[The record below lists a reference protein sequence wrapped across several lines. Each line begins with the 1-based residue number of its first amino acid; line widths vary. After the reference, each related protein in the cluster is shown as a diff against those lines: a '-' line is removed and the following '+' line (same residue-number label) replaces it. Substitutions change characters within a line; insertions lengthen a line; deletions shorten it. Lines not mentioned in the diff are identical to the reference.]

1 MKEGYRFLGSLPTSS
16 IERYREYCPKET
28 FLHFIIKY
36 RRLCLDLLSEL
47 NREVFYMVRKEF
59 GSPFIIH
66 SMSFLN
72 NTEQNF
78 SHQIH
83 RDIRFFSGK
92 IPLMFNMLIML
103 DDFTEENGATWFVP
117 GSHKFADKATE
128 DEFDAW
134 GVQATGKAGDILFW
148 NSNLWHKAGVNKTGK
163 PRRAIAITLSK
174 SCLKQLLDYPRA
186 LDEIDCPEEIKQL
199 LGYHSIVPASLEEWN
214 GERTYKKDQD

>member
-1 MKEGYRFLGSLPTSS
+1 MKEGYSFLGSLPTSS

-28 FLHFIIKY
+28 FLHFIVRY
-36 RRLCLDLLSEL
+36 RRLCLDLISEL
-47 NREVFYMVRKEF
+47 NREVFYLVRKEF

-83 RDIRFFSGK
+83 RDIRFFCPV
-92 IPLMFNMLIML
+92 PLMFNILIML
-103 DDFTEENGATWFVP
+103 DDFTEENGATWLMP
-117 GSHKFADKATE
+117 GSHLFPVKQTEAEFNSKA
-128 DEFDAW
+128 
-134 GVQATGKAGDILFW
+134 VQAIGKAGDILFW
-148 NSNLWHKAGVNKTGK
+148 NSNLWHKAGENKTGL

-186 LDEIDCPEEIKQL
+186 LGEIDCDDGIKQL